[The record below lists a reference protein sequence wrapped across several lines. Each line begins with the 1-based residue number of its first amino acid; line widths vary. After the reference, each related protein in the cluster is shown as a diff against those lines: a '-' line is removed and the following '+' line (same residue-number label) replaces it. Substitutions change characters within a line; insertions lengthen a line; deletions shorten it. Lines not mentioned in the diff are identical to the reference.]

1 MTEPS
6 RELSTLRTIFRARP
20 ATHRFRDP
28 ESARRELEQFIGTL
42 PGPPA
47 HTARSVRMGGVPCEW
62 VEAGAQEASPPKATD
77 AGGGVVVLLHGG
89 GYVSGSLVSHRG
101 LAARVTEETATPVLV
116 VDYRRAPEEPFPA
129 AYDDALAAVEGVIR
143 ETEGPLALVGD
154 SAGGGLALAVSMAL
168 RDGGG
173 RLPVALAC
181 LSPWTDLAV
190 TGESVDSRAKVD
202 PLFDRTSLVTMAGH
216 YAGEHPLTD
225 PRISPLYGDL
235 QGLPPTL
242 IQVGDAEVLL
252 SDSTRLAERLRMAG
266 VEVELDVW
274 PHAVHGWQMFA
285 GLLPEGREAL
295 RRIGAFLRPRLGHH
309 HERRETGGPSAPSP
323 DPSSAGDSR

>member
-28 ESARRELEQFIGTL
+28 QSARRELEQFIGAL

-47 HTARSVRMGGVPCEW
+47 HQVRAVQIGGVPCEW
-62 VEAGAQEASPPKATD
+62 VEAGEERSPHE
-77 AGGGVVVLLHGG
+77 AGGPAPGGGCVVLLHGG
-89 GYVSGSLVSHRG
+89 GYVSGSLASHRS
-101 LAARVTEETATPVLV
+101 LAVRISDQVTLPVLV

-129 AYDDALAAVEGVIR
+129 AYDDALAAVRATLR
-143 ETEGPLALVGD
+143 ETRGPVALVGD
-154 SAGGGLALAVSMAL
+154 SAGGGLAVAVSMAL
-168 RDGGG
+168 RDAGE
-173 RLPVALAC
+173 RLPEALVC

-190 TGESVDSRAKVD
+190 TGESVSSRAGAD
-202 PLFDRTSLVTMAGH
+202 PLFDRTSLETMAGF
-216 YAGEHPLTD
+216 YADGHPLTD

-235 QGLPPTL
+235 HGLPPTL

-252 SDSTRLAERLRMAG
+252 SDSTRLAETLEAAG
-266 VEVELDVW
+266 VDVELDVW
-274 PHAVHGWQMFA
+274 PHMVHGWQMFA

-295 RRIGAFLRPRLGHH
+295 RRIGTFLR
-309 HERRETGGPSAPSP
+309 TGSGLQPSTP
-323 DPSSAGDSR
+323 GDSR